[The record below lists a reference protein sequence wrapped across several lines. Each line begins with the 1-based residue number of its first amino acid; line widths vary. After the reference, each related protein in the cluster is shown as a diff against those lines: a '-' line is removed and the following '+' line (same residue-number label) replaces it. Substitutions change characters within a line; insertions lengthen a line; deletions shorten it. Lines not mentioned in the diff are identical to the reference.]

1 MSKFNHF
8 QLLLILFLNQI
19 TIFGAK
25 IQIIQV
31 NLTFKKSLLFSSKF
45 KFRIFNFSENWIFG
59 HDLRFS
65 YSVKNISFLATRTN
79 SVNCFSKLDP
89 TLIYYNKIRVA
100 IQQNFK
106 NVLEISNICLIIL
119 QKLKGSVFS
128 YFVREPN
135 TFNNANTISS
145 GSWSSS
151 WPIII

>member
-1 MSKFNHF
+1 MLIQQFSTITMFWRENSNNPGKPDIYIFSKNHCF
-8 QLLLILFLNQI
+8 YAQ
-19 TIFGAK
+19 
-25 IQIIQV
+25 
-31 NLTFKKSLLFSSKF
+31 KF
-45 KFRIFNFSENWIFG
+45 KFRILNFSENWIFG
-59 HDLRFS
+59 HNLRFS
-65 YSVKNISFLATRTN
+65 DSVKNISFLATRTN

-89 TLIYYNKIRVA
+89 ALIYDNKIRRVA

-135 TFNNANTISS
+135 DFNNTNTISS